1 MADLIEDILSQEN
14 WTRKQN
20 GPLYVQLHDQIE
32 NAIRSG
38 DIKPGEPLPSERVMA
53 EMSKVSRITVRKAV
67 QTLVNDGLVVQK
79 QGSGTSVAPKVKRVQ
94 QSLSRL
100 TSFSEDM
107 SRRGSIVQS
116 TWLEKGLF
124 APSPREIIALGLSAG
139 SQVARISRL
148 RIADGVPLAIERASL
163 SPEYLPDPENVGRS
177 LYRYLA
183 KRGCKPSRAIQRIS
197 ASNINET
204 DAKLLE
210 IDAGVAGLNIERISY
225 LPTGQVVEFTR
236 SIYRGDAYDFVAE
249 LEIADEIEGNGH
261 E

>member
-1 MADLIEDILSQEN
+1 MVDLMEEILAQKN

-20 GPLYVQLHDQIE
+20 GPLYVQLHDQFE
-32 NAIRSG
+32 YAIRAG
-38 DIKPGEPLPSERVMA
+38 DLKPGEPLPSERVMA

-67 QTLVNDGLVVQK
+67 QALVNDGLVVQR
-79 QGSGTSVAPKVKRVQ
+79 QGSGTSVAPQVQRVQ

-107 SRRGSIVQS
+107 SRRGSVVQS

-124 APSPREIIALGLSAG
+124 TPSPRETVALGLSAT

-183 KRGCKPSRAIQRIS
+183 KFGYKPSRAIQRIS
-197 ASNINET
+197 ASNINNA
-204 DAKLLE
+204 DAELLDV
-210 IDAGVAGLNIERISY
+210 DAGVAGLNIERISY
-225 LPTGQVVEFTR
+225 LPTGQVVEFTC
-236 SIYRGDAYDFVAE
+236 SVYRGDAYDFVAE
-249 LEIADEIEGNGH
+249 LEIVDDIGGGDT
-261 E
+261 